1 MVFDYFCCL
10 SLNRSFLGTDLV
22 VGESLIDLMVC
33 SGWKQEFVVDQE
45 KIPSAVYCSTME
57 TGYENVSNTY
67 SSG

>member
-1 MVFDYFCCL
+1 MVFGYFCCL
-10 SLNRSFLGTDLV
+10 SLNRSFLGIDLV

-33 SGWKQEFVVDQE
+33 SGWKQEFVVDQK

-57 TGYENVSNTY
+57 TGYKNVSNKY